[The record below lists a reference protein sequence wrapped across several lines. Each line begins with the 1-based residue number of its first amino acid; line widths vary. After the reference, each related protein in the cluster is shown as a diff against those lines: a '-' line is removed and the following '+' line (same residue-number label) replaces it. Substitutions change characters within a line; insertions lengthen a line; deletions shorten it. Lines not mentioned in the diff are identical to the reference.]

1 MKRVILIG
9 PGASGKDYL
18 KAELEKK
25 GFKCSVSYTT
35 RNPRPGEVEGVSY
48 YFINDEQFKAM
59 IDKDEFREWNKFA
72 DKWYYG
78 TSKKHFEAANLF
90 IMTPSGVR
98 ALTPE
103 ERAESCIIYLNMS
116 EEVRRA
122 RLMER
127 ADKDEPERRLATDRA
142 DFEGYKDFDIQVTDP
157 QFNYVDVLETIF
169 LLERQWSGDTTKP
182 SIRDWFLLKDG
193 GAELKAVGI
202 ELK

>member
-18 KAELEKK
+18 KHELEKV
-25 GFKCSVSYTT
+25 GFKCSVSHTT

-48 YFINDEQFKAM
+48 YFINDEQFKSM
-59 IDKDEFREWNKFA
+59 IDNNEFREWNKFA

-78 TSKKHFEAANLF
+78 TTNVHFNAANLF
-90 IMTPSGVR
+90 IMTPSGIR

-103 ERAESCIIYLNMS
+103 ERGESCVVYLNMS

-127 ADKDEPERRLATDRA
+127 QDKDEPERRLATDRV
-142 DFEGYKDFDIQVTDP
+142 DFENYSDYDLMVTDP
-157 QFNYVDVLETIF
+157 NFNAIDVLETIYLLEQQTSGRTPTMRQEF
-169 LLERQWSGDTTKP
+169 LLRGNLDSGIQIK
-182 SIRDWFLLKDG
+182 
-193 GAELKAVGI
+193 
-202 ELK
+202 